1 MKKILKIGSR
11 ESRLAVAQA
20 EQLTAFCRARGIPC
34 EIVTRKT
41 TGDKILDRRLDEVGG
56 KGLFVKELDLAL
68 RAGETD
74 VSVHSAKDLPAELP
88 DDLPILGFSRREDP
102 RDTLVLPQGQTVW
115 DQTRPVGCASRRR
128 ALQLGALCPGLR
140 FETVRGNVL
149 TRLKKLD
156 GGRTYGALILAAA
169 GLKRLG
175 LEGRISRY
183 FSTEEIIPAAG
194 QGVLC
199 VQGRAGEDYGF
210 LAPFFDESAALEV
223 RAERAFVRALGGG
236 CSSPIA
242 ASAAR
247 GGAALTLRGLYY
259 SETRALFRTGI
270 LSGPAGEP
278 ETLGLALA
286 RRLKEE
292 TEGAVTP

>member
-1 MKKILKIGSR
+1 MKKFLKIGSR
-11 ESRLAVAQA
+11 ESRLALAQA
-20 EQLTAFCRARGIPC
+20 EQLAAFCRARGIPC

-102 RDTLVLPQGQTVW
+102 RDTLVLPRGRATWEQTL
-115 DQTRPVGCASRRR
+115 PVGCASRRR
-128 ALQLGALCPGLR
+128 ALQLGALYPELR

-149 TRLKKLD
+149 TRLQKLD
-156 GGRTYGALILAAA
+156 AGPYGALVLAAA

-175 LEGRISRY
+175 LDGRVSRY
-183 FSTEEIIPAAG
+183 FSPEEMIPAAG

-210 LAPFFDESAALEV
+210 LAPFFDESAGLEV
-223 RAERAFVRALGGG
+223 RAERAFIRALDGG

-242 ASAAR
+242 AFAVR
-247 GGAALTLRGLYY
+247 GGAVLTLRGLYY
-259 SETRALFRTGI
+259 SETRSLFRTGT

-286 RRLKEE
+286 RRLKQE
-292 TEGAVTP
+292 TEVVP

>member
-20 EQLTAFCRARGIPC
+20 EQLAAFCRARGIPC

-102 RDTLVLPQGQTVW
+102 RDTLVLPQGCTVW
-115 DQTRPVGCASRRR
+115 DRTLPVGCASRRR
-128 ALQLGALCPGLR
+128 ALQLGALYPGLR

-156 GGRTYGALILAAA
+156 GGRTYGALVLAAA

-199 VQGRAGEDYGF
+199 VQGRAGEDYSF
-210 LAPFFDESAALEV
+210 LAPFFDESAGLEV
-223 RAERAFVRALGGG
+223 RAERAFVRALDGG

-247 GGAALTLRGLYY
+247 GGAALTLHGLYY
-259 SETRALFRTGI
+259 SETRALFRTGV
-270 LSGPAGEP
+270 LSGPAVEP

-292 TEGAVTP
+292 TEGAAAP

>member
-1 MKKILKIGSR
+1 MEKILKIGSR
-11 ESRLAVAQA
+11 ESRLALAQA
-20 EQLTAFCRARGIPC
+20 EQLAAFCRARGIPC

-56 KGLFVKELDLAL
+56 KGLFVKELDQAL

-102 RDTLVLPQGQTVW
+102 RDTLVLPRGRAAW
-115 DQTRPVGCASRRR
+115 DQTLPVGCASRRR

-149 TRLKKLD
+149 TRLQKLD
-156 GGRTYGALILAAA
+156 AGPYGALVLAAA

-175 LEGRISRY
+175 LDGRVNRY
-183 FSTEEIIPAAG
+183 FAPEEMIPAAG

-199 VQGRAGEDYGF
+199 VQGRAGEDYAF
-210 LAPFFDESAALEV
+210 LAPFFDETAGLEV
-223 RAERAFVRALGGG
+223 RAERAFIRALGGG
-236 CSSPIA
+236 CTSPIA
-242 ASAAR
+242 AFAVR
-247 GGAALTLRGLYY
+247 DGAVLTLRGLYY
-259 SETRALFRTGI
+259 SETRTVFRTGI
-270 LSGPAGEP
+270 LSGSAGEP
-278 ETLGLALA
+278 ETLGRTLA
-286 RRLKEE
+286 RRLKQE
-292 TEGAVTP
+292 TEVLS